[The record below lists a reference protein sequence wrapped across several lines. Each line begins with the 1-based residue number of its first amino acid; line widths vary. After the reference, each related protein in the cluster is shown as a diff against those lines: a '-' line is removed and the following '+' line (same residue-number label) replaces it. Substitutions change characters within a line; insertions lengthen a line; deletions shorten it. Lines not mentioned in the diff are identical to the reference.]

1 MKLSL
6 RALSVASCVAVLLAA
21 AGTAQAV
28 PISGTVWS
36 NWSANVPLF
45 GGLPAAGTAS
55 ATFSATSIDFCVIDS
70 HCTASDPYTIGGFLN
85 SQGNASGVSGV
96 SFLNGATSGST
107 LDNTLWEFTGTAF
120 FTNGQT
126 FNVEHDDGTVMYV
139 GGTAAGNLVL
149 NQPGPT
155 SFNTNTYT
163 YTGVTGNQSFTFLYG
178 ETSGA
183 PAVYETNLIP
193 VTVPTPEPSSIALL
207 GTGLLAAA
215 GAVRRRLVA

>member
-1 MKLSL
+1 MKLF
-6 RALSVASCVAVLLAA
+6 RALSLASCVAVLVAA
-21 AGTAQAV
+21 AGTAQAI

-36 NWSANVPLF
+36 NWSANVPTF
-45 GGLPAAGTAS
+45 SGLPAAGTAS
-55 ATFSATSIDFCVIDS
+55 ATFSATSIDFCVLDS
-70 HCTASDPYTIGGFLN
+70 HCTVPGSYTIGGFLA

-96 SFLNGATSGST
+96 SFMNGATSGST

-120 FTNGQT
+120 FTNGQK

-139 GGTAAGNLVL
+139 GGTGAGNLVL

-155 SFNTNTYT
+155 SFNTSTYT
-163 YTGVTGNQSFTFLYG
+163 YTGPTGNEAFTFLYG

-193 VTVPTPEPSSIALL
+193 LTAPTPEPSSIVLL
-207 GTGLLAAA
+207 GSGLLAAA
-215 GAVRRRLVA
+215 GAIRRRVKA